1 MKLLLLSRYG
11 SLGASSRVRY
21 LQYLDRFRA
30 EGVEVDVVP
39 LFSNRYLEALYD
51 GRRAWGEMVR
61 GYVRRLRTLLGV
73 GRYDL
78 VVIEKELFP
87 FLPAIAER
95 VLERLGVR
103 YVADYDDAL
112 FHRYDR
118 HRSPL
123 IRWLLGRKVDV
134 VMRHAAVVVAGNR
147 YLAARAR
154 EAGASRIEIVPT
166 VVDIERYTPKG
177 IETTSSHRVP
187 VVGWIG
193 SPSTS
198 RYLRELLP
206 VFADIRRQMDV
217 RFVAVGAR
225 PGDFEGSSVE
235 VWPWTESSEVSAIQ
249 QFDVGVMPLPD
260 SPWERGKCGYKLI
273 QYMACG
279 VPVVASPV
287 GVNVELVSPEC
298 SGYLASDDK
307 EWLESLLSLLRSP
320 ETRGSLGQ
328 SARAFVSESYSLQ
341 TQAPRL
347 VEILRSAADSGYS
360 K

>member
-30 EGVEVDVVP
+30 EEIEVDVVP
-39 LFSNRYLEALYD
+39 LFPNRYLEALYD

-61 GYVRRLRTLLGV
+61 GYVRRLRTLLGI

-166 VVDIERYTPKG
+166 VVDIERYTPKVV
-177 IETTSSHRVP
+177 EETSSSHVP

-198 RYLRELLP
+198 RYLERLLP
-206 VFADIRRQMDV
+206 VFADLRRQMEV

-225 PGDFEGSSVE
+225 PEVFEGGPVE
-235 VWPWTESSEVSAIQ
+235 VLPWSEASEVSAIQ
-249 QFDVGVMPLPD
+249 QFDIGVMPLPD

-287 GVNVELVSPEC
+287 GVNVDLVGPET
-298 SGYLASDDK
+298 SGLLARDDA
-307 EWLESLLSLLRSP
+307 EWKESLLALLTSP
-320 ETRGSLGQ
+320 ERRERLGR
-328 SARAFVSESYSLQ
+328 SARAFVRESYSLQ
-341 TQAPRL
+341 AQAPRL
-347 VEILRSAADSGYS
+347 VTILRTAADSGLG